1 MTQPDT
7 DGRGEPARADRGGTS
22 APTFRGDRVAEAI
35 DWEAVHHD
43 FLHSG
48 LSQARIAERHGVSV
62 SMLRKRRDEAGWERV
77 APVARLA
84 RPSGSSGGSGSTE
97 KRRGRIVKR
106 LCKLL
111 DAKMS
116 EIETRMAE
124 NDGRPQSAAEAERE
138 ARNLNSLARLYAKL
152 VEMDEAKSAQEKAA
166 RGGKDRNKTQDGA
179 DADRLRR
186 DLAGRL
192 ARLQPGDD

>member
-1 MTQPDT
+1 MSLRRIGHKHGT
-7 DGRGEPARADRGGTS
+7 TS
-22 APTFRGDRVAEAI
+22 ANVAK
-35 DWEAVHHD
+35 H
-43 FLHSG
+43 
-48 LSQARIAERHGVSV
+48 
-62 SMLRKRRDEAGWERV
+62 RDEGGWERV
-77 APVARLA
+77 APMVPLPTRRL
-84 RPSGSSGGSGSTE
+84 PPEDGLPPTPTQE
-97 KRRGRIVKR
+97 RRGRIVKR
-106 LCKLL
+106 LYNLL

-124 NDGRPQSAAEAERE
+124 ADGRPMSAADAERE

-152 VEMDEAKSAQEKAA
+152 VEMDEAKAA
-166 RGGKDRNKTQDGA
+166 RSGADDKKTQDGA